1 MPEETINDMTIL
13 WIVLAFVAGSVFGA
27 VTMSLLAAGNR
38 SEQDL
43 CGMEKPYN
51 EKDTGS

>member
-1 MPEETINDMTIL
+1 MPKETINDMDML
-13 WIVLAFVAGSVFGA
+13 WIVPAFVAGSIFGA
-27 VTMSLLAAGNR
+27 VMMSLLAAGNR

-43 CGMEKPYN
+43 CELEKPHN